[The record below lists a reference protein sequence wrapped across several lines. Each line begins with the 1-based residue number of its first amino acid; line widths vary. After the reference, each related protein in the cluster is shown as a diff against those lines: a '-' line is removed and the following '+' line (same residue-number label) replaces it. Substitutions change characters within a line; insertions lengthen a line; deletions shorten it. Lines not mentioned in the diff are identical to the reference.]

1 VPYRVWPGTRAWNR
15 TFLPSL
21 LTLAFTADMPVTGLI
36 PDTIVTLLAVATLF
50 AVMFTLGSGV
60 RASDFRWTVR
70 HPMVLAK
77 GLFSVLVVAPAIA
90 ITIARTLGVSREAE
104 VGIVLMSICP
114 GAPIAFQRSMDAGAH
129 RSFAPALQISLALIA
144 VVSMPLSIAAL
155 DEFYAGNASI
165 EPQSVAKQVFV
176 AQLLPMALGQIFRRA
191 LPLLANRLM
200 GHLQR
205 LTKLLL
211 LLLIVAVLIDVLDV
225 VIRAG
230 SRISLAI
237 AITTVLLLVVG
248 QRLGGTDPSTQTAVA
263 ISSAMRNAGLA
274 LLVATANAAS
284 PGITATVLAYV
295 VVSALIVLPYVA
307 WRRRRA
313 MQATR
318 PAP

>member
-1 VPYRVWPGTRAWNR
+1 
-15 TFLPSL
+15 
-21 LTLAFTADMPVTGLI
+21 MPITGLV

-60 RASDFRWTVR
+60 VANDLRWTVR
-70 HPMVLAK
+70 HPTVLAK
-77 GLFSVLVVAPAIA
+77 GLFSVIVVAPAIA
-90 ITIARTLGVSREAE
+90 IAIARALEVSREAE
-104 VGIVLMSICP
+104 IGIVLMSICP
-114 GAPIAFQRSMDAGAH
+114 GAPIAFRRSVDAGAH
-129 RSFAPALQISLALIA
+129 RSFAPALQISLALIS
-144 VVSMPLSIAAL
+144 VMSMPLSIAAL
-155 DEFYAGNASI
+155 DEFYAGHASI
-165 EPQSVAKQVFV
+165 APQSVAKQVFV
-176 AQLLPMALGQIFRRA
+176 AQLLPMALGYAFRRV
-191 LPLLANRLM
+191 LPLWANRIM
-200 GHLQR
+200 PR
-205 LTKLLL
+205 LERVAKLLL

-230 SRISLAI
+230 SRIWLAI